1 VVAISD
7 RGQDLSGLLS
17 QIARVHGLL
26 LSAEERLAR
35 PAGITGARWQVLEVV
50 GHGPVTLAQAART
63 LGLTRQAVRE
73 TAGALVSLGML
84 ERRANPYDRRAPL
97 LALTPRGRA
106 TVRAVAR
113 RRTEWTNRLAARAA
127 QTDLPAIT
135 GVLRDLGD
143 LLEGSYSS
151 SSSSRGAR

>member
-1 VVAISD
+1 
-7 RGQDLSGLLS
+7 
-17 QIARVHGLL
+17 
-26 LSAEERLAR
+26 
-35 PAGITGARWQVLEVV
+35 
-50 GHGPVTLAQAART
+50 
-63 LGLTRQAVRE
+63 
-73 TAGALVSLGML
+73 VSLGML

-113 RRTEWTNRLAARAA
+113 RRTEWTNGLAARAA